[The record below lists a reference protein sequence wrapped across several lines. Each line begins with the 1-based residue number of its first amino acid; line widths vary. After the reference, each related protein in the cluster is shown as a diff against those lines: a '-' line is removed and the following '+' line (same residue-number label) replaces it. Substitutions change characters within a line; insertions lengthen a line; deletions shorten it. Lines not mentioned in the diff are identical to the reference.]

1 MIKDLNKSNNNYLW
15 LAIVGLTAM
24 HLEQK
29 IQKEQFEIITNLY
42 KYDMLKFNPVSQE
55 DKNCVNKNSIKSK
68 LDFMFPL
75 FRHWSLY
82 DSIMNSAYM
91 IS

>member
-1 MIKDLNKSNNNYLW
+1 
-15 LAIVGLTAM
+15 
-24 HLEQK
+24 
-29 IQKEQFEIITNLY
+29 
-42 KYDMLKFNPVSQE
+42 MLKFNASTQGE
-55 DKNCVNKNSIKSK
+55 KNLANKNSIKSK

-91 IS
+91 ISELAMWDQTGVKKLY